1 MARAPRTIAESGYY
15 HVTARGNG
23 KQAIFEDE
31 EDRYSF
37 LNLFRKVMK
46 ADGVGIIAW
55 CLMDNHVHLILHD
68 ERFRLSHAMQV
79 LLSQYA
85 RYFNRKAGHV
95 GHVFQER
102 YSASPIE
109 DDAYLIAAIRY
120 LHANPA
126 KAGIGS
132 IDGYRWSS
140 YEEYA
145 VPGASTFDIAD
156 TSLVLDMLGGPM
168 GFTQLFRETLDSR
181 GLRTFEVKDSE
192 LSPIERTKR
201 LAEPVLRKRNLTS
214 PGEVKGLPRAMRDQ
228 VVRELHGAGISIRQ
242 IELLTG
248 IGRGSIARAVKQR
261 SM

>member
-1 MARAPRTIAESGYY
+1 MP
-15 HVTARGNG
+15 
-23 KQAIFEDE
+23 
-31 EDRYSF
+31 
-37 LNLFRKVMK
+37 
-46 ADGVGIIAW
+46 
-55 CLMDNHVHLILHD
+55 C
-68 ERFRLSHAMQV
+68 RF

-145 VPGASTFDIAD
+145 VPGASTFDIVD

-168 GFTQLFRETLDSR
+168 GFNQLFRETLDSR
-181 GLRTFEVKDSE
+181 ELRTFEVKDSE

-214 PGEVKGLPRAMRDQ
+214 PGEVKGLPRAIRDQ

-248 IGRGSIARAVKQR
+248 IGRGHCACGKAKT
-261 SM
+261 